1 MRPGTAGR
9 IWIFLIAFAALIIAG
24 LAVGVT
30 RVPPGNIGVLPDGKV
45 LPPGWHLRLF
55 ASRPE
60 LEGPGALSLEGE
72 ARLDT
77 PEGSRLAI
85 SYRLEVLVD
94 PETLQHVSENLGLG
108 APGKRWKDALTAV
121 LKETIAADGGS
132 LLYTGVVRRT
142 VLERLRSSAA
152 PLPGSRVVDLKLG
165 VAAAGGQSSRLVDTP
180 IIFIGLDGADWLF
193 MKPLLAAGKLPA
205 LADLISR
212 GARAQLRSARPLL
225 SPLLWTSMVTGVSPD
240 RHGIVDFT
248 VYDPAIQDRTP
259 ISSGARRRP
268 ALWNVLTGYGLH
280 GAWIGWWATWPA
292 EPVAGLMVSDQ
303 VSYSLFALDD
313 AGSSSHKVFPAPA
326 WREVR
331 KRIISGGDVPWN
343 DLRRFARLTDADVTD
358 LEARPALKPGQEF
371 EDRLE
376 HLRQILASTRTYHA
390 LALWAREVLQP
401 DLLAVYYQGI
411 DEVSHR
417 FMHYASPVRMEVPP
431 DEVARFGKTVEEF
444 YRYQDKLLGE
454 LIAGRNPGSPGRE
467 PVVLVVS
474 DHGFLSGEARPL
486 RPADEFEGGAADW
499 HRLHG
504 IFILAGPGVR
514 KADLGSVSIY
524 DLFPTLLYLCGIP
537 VPEGLPG
544 RALLEALEPSLVRQN
559 PLRSVAD
566 LEVPFGSETPATTT
580 LPQGERTEALARLR
594 ALGYV
599 GGFSGPIE
607 AAGAL
612 GKNPPST
619 AQGDLRNEFLTAH
632 MNLGTVYAEREEWE
646 QAAREYRSVAER
658 FPRHAPG
665 LYKWMESEFQGGNSA
680 AAWEAAERLL
690 ALPSL
695 PPEWVPGIAEV
706 AAAAGHEATLENF
719 LGGFSDASSAHA
731 ARGVL
736 AAQAGRPQE
745 AAAYF
750 RRALDAQPLR
760 TEAIDALFT
769 LESSPDGREDLTR
782 RLYKA
787 LEIAPRSVF
796 HLNYLAGL
804 LVSAGRCEEAR
815 PHILAALEE
824 SPDSAPALANLA
836 KCLVAQ
842 GQLEQA
848 VAALERGLRVTPDD
862 HGLLTTLGALEA
874 SRGRLPRAIEL
885 LERARERFPRDSSI
899 LNALGLAQLQSGR
912 PEEARQLLEQSLEA
926 DPDQPDV
933 RSLLSQAGG

>member
-1 MRPGTAGR
+1 MMPRAGGR
-9 IWIFLIAFAALIIAG
+9 TWIFLVAFAALIFAG
-24 LAVGVT
+24 LAAGVR

-45 LPPGWHLRLF
+45 LRSGWHLRLF

-60 LEGPGALSLEGE
+60 LEGPGPLRLQGE
-72 ARLDT
+72 AHLDT

-85 SYRLEVLVD
+85 SYRLELLVD
-94 PETLQHVSENLGLG
+94 LEAIQIVSESPELGS
-108 APGKRWKDALTAV
+108 PGKRWKDAFTSV
-121 LKETIAADGGS
+121 LKETIAGDGGS

-142 VLERLRSSAA
+142 ALERLRSSNA

-165 VAAAGGQSSRLVDTP
+165 AATAGEQSSRPLHTP
-180 IIFIGLDGADWLF
+180 IIFVGLDGADWLF
-193 MKPLLAAGKLPA
+193 MKPLLAAGKLPT

-240 RHGIVDFT
+240 RHGIIDFA
-248 VYDPAIQDRTP
+248 VYDPVIQDRTP
-259 ISSGARRRP
+259 ISSHARRRP
-268 ALWNVLTGYGLH
+268 ALWNILTGYGLH

-313 AGSSSHKVFPAPA
+313 SRSSSHKVFPAPA

-331 KRIISGGDVPWN
+331 KRVTSGGDVPWS
-343 DLRRFARLTDADVTD
+343 DLRRFALLTDADVAG

-376 HLRQILASTRTYHA
+376 HLRQVLASTRTYQA
-390 LALWAREVLQP
+390 LALWARDVLQP

-417 FMHYASPVRMEVPP
+417 FMHYAPPLRMEVPP
-431 DEVARFGKTVEEF
+431 DEAARFGKTVEEF
-444 YRYQDKLLGE
+444 YRYQDELLGE
-454 LIAGRNPGSPGRE
+454 LIAGRSPGSPGRE

-486 RPADEFEGGAADW
+486 RSADEFEGGAADW

-514 KADLGSVSIY
+514 NADLGSVSIY

-559 PLRSVAD
+559 PLQSVAK
-566 LEVPFGSETPATTT
+566 LEVPFGSETPNSAT
-580 LPQGERTEALARLR
+580 LPPRERTEALARLR

-599 GGFSGPIE
+599 GGSPDPIE
-607 AAGAL
+607 AAGAQ
-612 GKNPPST
+612 GENPPST

-680 AAWEAAERLL
+680 TAWEAAEHLL

-695 PPEWVPGIAEV
+695 PPEWVPMIAEV
-706 AAAAGHEATLENF
+706 AAITGHQATLEKF
-719 LGGFSDASSAHA
+719 LGGLSDTSSAHA

-736 AAQAGRPQE
+736 AAQAGRLQE
-745 AAAYF
+745 AAAHF

-769 LESSPDGREDLTR
+769 LDASADGREDLTR
-782 RLYKA
+782 RLHKA

-796 HLNYLAGL
+796 HLNYLSGL
-804 LVSAGRCEEAR
+804 LVSAGRCQEAR

-824 SPDSAPALANLA
+824 NPDSAPALANLA
-836 KCLVAQ
+836 KCLVAE

-848 VAALERGLRVTPDD
+848 IAALERGLWATPDD
-862 HGLLTTLGALEA
+862 RGLLTTLGALEA

-885 LERARERFPRDSSI
+885 LERARDRFPRDPSI
-899 LNALGLAQLQSGR
+899 LNALGLAQLQSGQ
-912 PEEARQLLEQSLEA
+912 PEEARRLLKQSLEA

-933 RSLLSQAGG
+933 RSLLSQVGD

>member
-1 MRPGTAGR
+1 MRPGAGGR
-9 IWIFLIAFAALIIAG
+9 TWIFLIALAALIITGFMA
-24 LAVGVT
+24 GVT
-30 RVPPGNIGVLPDGKV
+30 RVPRGNIGVLPNGEV
-45 LPPGWHLRLF
+45 LPSGWHLRLF

-60 LEGPGALSLEGE
+60 LEGPGPFSLDGE
-72 ARLDT
+72 AHLDT
-77 PEGSRLAI
+77 PEGSRLTVN
-85 SYRLEVLVD
+85 YRLEFLVD
-94 PETLQHVSENLGLG
+94 PEAIQHVSGSLELGS
-108 APGKRWKDALTAV
+108 PGKRWKEALTSV
-121 LKETIAADGGS
+121 LEETIAGERGN

-142 VLERLRSSAA
+142 VLERLRSSDA
-152 PLPGSRVVDLKLG
+152 PLPGSSVVDLKLG
-165 VAAAGGQSSRLVDTP
+165 AAAAGGHSSRPLHTP

-193 MKPLLAAGKLPA
+193 MKPLLAAGKLPT
-205 LADLISR
+205 LASLMSR

-240 RHGIVDFT
+240 RHGIVDFA

-259 ISSGARRRP
+259 ISSRARRRP
-268 ALWNVLTGYGLH
+268 ALWNILTSYGLH

-292 EPVAGLMVSDQ
+292 EPVAGLMVSDR

-326 WREVR
+326 WDEVR
-331 KRIISGGDVPWN
+331 QRITSGSDVPWN
-343 DLRRFARLTDADVTD
+343 DLRRFALLTDPDVAD
-358 LEARPALKPGQEF
+358 LEARPAPQAGQEF
-371 EDRLE
+371 EDRLG

-390 LALWAREVLQP
+390 LALWARAVLQP

-417 FMHYASPVRMEVPP
+417 FMHYAPPLRMEVPSG
-431 DEVARFGKTVEEF
+431 EATRFSKTVEEF
-444 YRYQDKLLGE
+444 YRYQDELLGD
-454 LIAGRNPGSPGRE
+454 LIARRNPSAPERE

-474 DHGFLSGEARPL
+474 DHGFLSDEARPL

-499 HRLHG
+499 HRVHG

-514 KADLGSVSIY
+514 KTDLGSVSIY

-559 PLRSVAD
+559 PLRSVAQLD
-566 LEVPFGSETPATTT
+566 VQFGSETPDSTI

-599 GGFSGPIE
+599 GGSPAPI
-607 AAGAL
+607 GAE
-612 GKNPPST
+612 GENPRST
-619 AQGDLRNEFLTAH
+619 PQGNLRNEFLTAH
-632 MNLGTVYAEREEWE
+632 MNLGTVYAEQEEWE

-665 LYKWMESEFQGGNSA
+665 LYKWMESEFQGGNTA

-695 PPEWVPGIAEV
+695 PPEWVPVIAEV
-706 AAAAGHEATLENF
+706 ATAADHEAILEKF
-719 LGGFSDASSAHA
+719 LDGLSDTSSAHA
-731 ARGVL
+731 SRGVL
-736 AAQAGRPQE
+736 AAQAGRSQE
-745 AAAYF
+745 AAGHF
-750 RRALDAQPLR
+750 RRALDGQPLR

-769 LESSPDGREDLTR
+769 LDSSPGGREDLMR
-782 RLYKA
+782 RLHKA

-796 HLNYLAGL
+796 HLNYISGL
-804 LVSAGRCEEAR
+804 LVSAGRCQEAE

-824 SPDSAPALANLA
+824 NPDSAPALANQA

-842 GQLEQA
+842 GHMEQA
-848 VAALERGLRVTPDD
+848 IAALERGLRITPDD
-862 HGLLTTLGALEA
+862 RGLLTTLGALEA
-874 SRGRLPRAIEL
+874 SRGRLSRAIEL
-885 LERARERFPRDSSI
+885 LEHARNRFPRDPSI

-912 PEEARQLLEQSLEA
+912 PDEARRLLEQSLEA

-933 RSLLSQAGG
+933 RSLLSQVGG